1 MRRALI
7 LPAVVVLAVPFVAG
21 YLLSRSDRATSPV
34 AIPAAVD
41 EVREALAA
49 RYYRP
54 LSANVLRL
62 GSVDAML
69 SALRDPYTSYLTPTG
84 YKLVQRDTAAT
95 YPGIGVDVLPTA
107 RGLVVVSVQPGPA
120 QRAGVQRGDM
130 IVAIGGDRVAGV
142 DAAKALAQVGS
153 TAPGEPV
160 QLELLRG
167 GRTVH
172 LSVEHGLIHATAVE
186 SRLLSFAG
194 VRWGDV
200 RVLSFRSGVGFV
212 VAEQVER
219 LQHQGAHGLVLD
231 LRGDPGGLLGQAV
244 SVTSDFLDRG
254 IVVSLS
260 GAHHVHEVLRAHGG
274 AVTRLP
280 LVVLVDRY
288 TASSAEIV
296 AAALAEHGRATLVG
310 ERTFG
315 KGVVQAVDPFGD
327 GSALI
332 LTVARYFTPNGE
344 SIDHVGVRP
353 QLRAVDDPRTP
364 RDEAIATALRVLAQP
379 AS

>member
-21 YLLSRSDRATSPV
+21 YLTSRPDRATSPV
-34 AIPAAVD
+34 AIPKAVD

-54 LSANVLRL
+54 VSTNVLRL
-62 GSVDAML
+62 GSVGAML
-69 SALRDPYTSYLTPTG
+69 SALRDPYTAYLTPTS

-95 YPGIGVDVLPTA
+95 YSGIGVDVLPTTN
-107 RGLVVVSVQPGPA
+107 GLVVMSVQPGPA
-120 QRAGVQRGDM
+120 RRAGVEKGDT
-130 IVAIGGDRVAGV
+130 IVAIGGSSTIGV
-142 DAAKALAQVGS
+142 DAVGALARVD
-153 TAPGEPV
+153 TTPDKPV
-160 QLELLRG
+160 RLQLLRG
-167 GRTVH
+167 GRTF
-172 LSVEHGLIHATAVE
+172 GLTVPRDLVQAPTVE
-186 SRLLSFAG
+186 SRLLSFDG

-200 RVLSFRSGVGFV
+200 RLASFRSNAGLL
-212 VAEQVER
+212 VADQVEQ
-219 LQHQGAHGLVLD
+219 LQREGAQGLVLD
-231 LRGDPGGLLGQAV
+231 LRGDPGGLLNQAV
-244 SVTSDFLDRG
+244 AVTSDFLDRG
-254 IVVSLS
+254 VVVSLS
-260 GAHHVHEVLRAHGG
+260 GAHHVHEVFRAHGG

-296 AAALAEHGRATLVG
+296 AAALSEHRRATLVG

-315 KGVVQAVDPFGD
+315 KGVVQAVDAFGD

-332 LTVARYFTPNGE
+332 LTIASYFTPDGE
-344 SIDHVGVRP
+344 SIAHVGVRP
-353 QLRAVDDPRTP
+353 QLRAVDDPSTP
-364 RDEAIATALRVLAQP
+364 TDEALATALRVLAQP